1 MLIRNLND
9 CVGTCSLLGPKP
21 QTYLI
26 FHVIMEHRL
35 FTLSVH
41 PIADAFMEMPF
52 GTCQPPHSPQQTVEN
67 SSRDGNTRTPY
78 LPPEK
83 SVCRSRINS

>member
-1 MLIRNLND
+1 MFIRNLND

-26 FHVIMEHRL
+26 FRVIMEHQL
-35 FTLSVH
+35 FILSVH
-41 PIADAFMEMPF
+41 PIAGAFMEMPF
-52 GTCQPPHSPQQTVEN
+52 DTYQPPHSPRQTVEN
-67 SSRDGNTRTPY
+67 SSRDGNARPPD

-83 SVCRSRINS
+83 SVCRSRRNS